1 MSELAYDAEGDRFEV
16 PANAAGWRVRRFRNV
31 GARGA
36 PEVVFGD
43 DGRPLVLPVDAGI
56 DEFRG
61 AVAAVPGRYRLDPV
75 DTHGRAIEKVP
86 AAYLQFG
93 DAQRVANGGAAVSTP
108 GTDAMLGEVVRA
120 NAEMVKVIA
129 EKFGSVM
136 EAAATLLK
144 AADGAGLPARK
155 PHEPLRNAGG
165 EGEDEGDDQEEDDD
179 EEEGE
184 PGFGE
189 FLGQIMPL
197 VQMVMG
203 RQSSKAP
210 RPVRNAAP
218 IIEVPSASP
227 AAEAKP
233 PKAPAP
239 ITPAMLAHF
248 QAVQSQ
254 LTAEEADFARA
265 VAAELSP
272 AEIEQWMVELSAM
285 AVDDAV
291 AMIQKH
297 IAGKEGAS

>member
-1 MSELAYDAEGDRFEV
+1 MSELAYDVEGDRFEV
-16 PANAAGWRVRRFRNV
+16 PALATGWRVRRFRNI

-61 AVAAVPGRYRLDPV
+61 AVAGAAGRYRLDPV
-75 DTHGRAIEKVP
+75 DTNGRVVDKVP

-93 DAQRVANGGAAVSTP
+93 DALRAAGGSVATSTP

-165 EGEDEGDDQEEDDD
+165 EGEEDGDDHEEDDD

-184 PGFGE
+184 PGFGD

-197 VQMVMG
+197 VQMVMA
-203 RQSSKAP
+203 RQSSKSP
-210 RPVRNAAP
+210 RPVRNAGP
-218 IIEVPSASP
+218 IIEVESATP

-233 PKAPAP
+233 PKAPGP
-239 ITPAMLAHF
+239 ITSAMLAHF

-254 LTAEEADFARA
+254 LTSEEADFARA

-272 AEIEQWMVELSAM
+272 AEIQQWMAELSAM
-285 AVDDAV
+285 SVDDAV
-291 AMIQKH
+291 AMIRKH

>member
-1 MSELAYDAEGDRFEV
+1 MSELAYDVEGDRFEV
-16 PANAAGWRVRRFRNV
+16 PALATGWRVRRFRNI

-93 DAQRVANGGAAVSTP
+93 DALRAANGGVAVSTP

-155 PHEPLRNAGG
+155 PHEPLRNAVG
-165 EGEDEGDDQEEDDD
+165 EGEDDGDDQEEDDE

-184 PGFGE
+184 PGFGD

-197 VQMVMG
+197 VQMVMARG
-203 RQSSKAP
+203 SAKASH
-210 RPVRNAAP
+210 PVRNAAP
-218 IIEVPSASP
+218 IIEVPSA
-227 AAEAKP
+227 AAESKA
-233 PKAPAP
+233 PKAPGP

-265 VAAELSP
+265 VGRSCRRP
-272 AEIEQWMVELSAM
+272 RSSSGWRSCRRCR
-285 AVDDAV
+285 
-291 AMIQKH
+291 
-297 IAGKEGAS
+297 STTRWR